1 MKRSD
6 SRSYCRAVCAEPERA
21 VIQARTACRSLS
33 ARSELMGIAV
43 TSSAARMNHIIRI
56 IKTLRRL
63 EGAHRPVMPAGPVHL
78 LVAADASAIVGGD
91 RLCNEW
97 RSLANGSLK
106 VYSVPGDHY
115 TLLRDGNAATFA
127 RVLKHIFNSAQ

>member
-1 MKRSD
+1 
-6 SRSYCRAVCAEPERA
+6 
-21 VIQARTACRSLS
+21 
-33 ARSELMGIAV
+33 MGIAV